1 VSDLGPFANEPLLE
15 LRRADVRAQL
25 EVGFEKSERAQPLR
39 IPVRIADGER
49 FGEEIVSLD
58 PGAPDRVVALAAS
71 ATRGEVGEAVATGLA
86 AASEWAS
93 RPARER
99 AAALLGAAAWL
110 RSRRQAVAA
119 LEVRECAKPWL
130 EADADVCEAIDYLEY
145 YARAALE
152 LERGGTLVQVPGER
166 NELLYV
172 GRGVAAIIAPWN
184 FPVAIPM
191 GMTAAAIVSGNAA
204 ILKPAEQSPAC
215 GAIVVDALR
224 AGGVPDAV
232 VGLLP
237 GGGEVGAALVS
248 HRDVAVI
255 AFTGS
260 LAVGLEVVRAA
271 AEVTAGQLQLKRVV
285 AEFGGKNCIIVERD
299 ADLDEAV
306 PAIIASAFSYAGQK
320 CSAAARVLV
329 ADRIADRFLE
339 RLAGAASVLV
349 VGQAREFSTEVP
361 PVIEESALER
371 VRRYAALCKK
381 DGEILAEIRA
391 PQSPGYFAAPLVVTG
406 LPADSPV
413 LHEEIFGPILAVE
426 RFNVLEEAIARIEA
440 LPFALTA
447 GLFSRD
453 PRVIASVAGALS
465 VGNLYVN
472 RAITGAM
479 VGRQPFGGNR
489 LSGNGTKAGG
499 PDYLKFFTDAKV
511 VSENTERHGLVV

>member
-1 VSDLGPFANEPLLE
+1 MSDLGPFANEPLLE
-15 LRRADVRAQL
+15 LRRADVREHL
-25 EVGFEKSERAQPLR
+25 EAGFEKSESAQPLR
-39 IPVRIADGER
+39 VPVRIGGGER
-49 FGEEIVSLD
+49 FGEEIVSID

-71 ATRGEVGEAVATGLA
+71 ATHEEVDEAVATALGG
-86 AASEWAS
+86 ASEWAS
-93 RPARER
+93 RPASER
-99 AAALLGAAAWL
+99 AAALLRSAAWL
-110 RSRRQAVAA
+110 RSRRLEVAA
-119 LEVRECAKPWL
+119 LEVRECAKPWS

-152 LERGGTLVQVPGER
+152 LDRGGSLVQVPGER
-166 NELLYV
+166 NELVYA

-232 VGLLP
+232 IGLLP
-237 GGGEVGAALVS
+237 GDGEVGAALVS
-248 HRDVAVI
+248 HRAVAVI

-260 LAVGLEVVRAA
+260 LAVSP
-271 AEVTAGQLQLKRVV
+271 GQRQLKRVV

-299 ADLDEAV
+299 ADLDDAV

-320 CSAAARVLV
+320 CSAASRVLV
-329 ADRIADRFLE
+329 AERIADRFLE
-339 RLAGAASVLV
+339 RLGGAASVLV
-349 VGQAREFSTEVP
+349 VGQAKQFSTEVP
-361 PVIEESALER
+361 PLIEEAALER
-371 VRRYAALCKK
+371 VTRYAMLCRK
-381 DGEILAEIRA
+381 DGEIVAEIPPPA
-391 PQSPGYFAAPLVVTG
+391 SGGYFASPLVVTG
-406 LPADSPV
+406 LPADSAV

-426 RFNVLEEAIARIEA
+426 RFSVLEEAIAEIEA
-440 LPFALTA
+440 LPYALTA

-453 PRVIASVAGALS
+453 PRIIARVTSALS

-499 PDYLKFFTDAKV
+499 PDYLKHFTDPKV